1 MEQGFLDLAE
11 EFRKIKKKGYVE
23 SVSIYRSRAGDTF
36 EQLLGKERDELFLA
50 DFEGIE
56 IKTKKGYSKSP
67 VTLFSANPDDE
78 YYFSLKRLLE
88 NYGIMKNGMP
98 NMLLEVSSNKYTY
111 YNKHCFKL
119 EVDWQNMLLK
129 LNIYDLNKKLL
140 DDSVSWSF
148 SLLKER
154 INFKLQNLALVK
166 CCTKE
171 INKKEHYW
179 YYKMIFYK
187 NLTFESFIRA
197 IESGKIIVTFSI
209 GIYKSGPKIGK
220 LHNHGTSFRIM
231 EDDLMSLYDKMYLV

>member
-1 MEQGFLDLAE
+1 MEQGFLNLAE
-11 EFRKIKKKGYVE
+11 EFRKIKRKGYVE

-36 EQLLGKERDELFLA
+36 ERLLGKERDELFLA

-67 VTLFSANPDDE
+67 VTL
-78 YYFSLKRLLE
+78 YFSLKRLLE

-119 EVDWQNMLLK
+119 EVDWQNMLVK
-129 LNIYDLNKKLL
+129 LNIYDLNKELL

-179 YYKMIFYK
+179 YYKIIFYK
-187 NLTFESFIRA
+187 NLTFESFIKA
-197 IESGKIIVTFSI
+197 IEGGKIIVTFSI

-220 LHNHGTSFRIM
+220 LHNHGTSFRII